1 MAVEDLNLT
10 GPGDEATTNGGVQ
23 DNTQNTD
30 TEISLPPGDGMST
43 NAFADYSSTMTF
55 KPIYGASNPDIFQGP
70 SISHISFNLA
80 EKGLGTDYS
89 DLAIMHEFLKNNT
102 DARNSLYNEQANEE
116 DIKNFTLD
124 YRQTD
129 GTDRSVSGFGN
140 NFVSGVNRLSDLTGI
155 PRQEFLRSEAVY
167 PAIQKN
173 VNSQYTISTNSRD
186 YNMAFVPFTDYA
198 EMTIS
203 NNNMSDLLMYNLGE
217 NITDGL
223 DFNIKSVDLS
233 EIYNKTPEEFEQD
246 IIRNSFGIKFN
257 DRKDL
262 VSNFA
267 NASNQEKVEI
277 YQQLF
282 SLETKLSDRVISGD
296 DPILFQY
303 QKDYKAAADEFQ
315 SLVSSG
321 VISIDIPEPPVATE
335 GMFVEAETMEADPS
349 SGLVDANLQQAMADM
364 SSQFQEPTFEEKYK
378 AEFEQAKRA
387 YISKTMREKYGEDW
401 SRNYEIEQAAV
412 DGLNKIKEIMERTN
426 LSYKDVIRQLNGDIL
441 PSLDPD
447 QYGIPGATDLV
458 YDFDNLRTQS
468 PSRDKLAPNT
478 PEAIISEIR
487 GQFIKNKAIKKSI
500 GYGGFQSTDVRF
512 TTRKYT
518 DEEAY
523 ALAVNL
529 AEGKGMSAYLGEFDE
544 DGDGAISEK
553 EAGILMNSLLEEQA
567 AEYNWLS
574 GQMKLHQQ
582 LAIASIVMNDNRDMI
597 SEGDLQ
603 DVEIAGITY
612 KATPRQVQLYQ
623 HHMRMANDYGMR
635 FSTFTPS
642 DIKDVYGEL
651 AYIKAEDQIALDKWA
666 AENPL
671 AAFFSVTSEAITS
684 GIFSGGRG
692 VYGAVS
698 SMFAESAYL
707 FGADEV
713 GDKFYEAADGLLG
726 DEMTVPTIAQMTG
739 IRLTKEI
746 DGYRFMTDKEGNIL
760 GPALDENF
768 SKVDPRLSNEVL
780 ASMSD
785 EEIKELGLTSSYER
799 SLYGFYSNGLKIGTQ
814 ILSTMNSGAVA
825 GLYSTG
831 LSQAGRLTLMNS
843 AKMGTIFLTSYDAQ
857 YDMLTKSGISPREA
871 SLAAAANSVFT
882 TLTAQAFGVEFF
894 GKASPLFNK
903 VLGRYSDDLVKAVA
917 QADSKAVAQVNAEI
931 TKTIMAGAGL
941 EFSQELLDQIQKNIT
956 KELLLGGSVID
967 GIPGLNETVDIGILS
982 GIFGGGGAAA
992 TINISDFTTTQQEYF
1007 IELTKDPVKL
1017 QSRLDKAVRDGDLT
1031 QDQAN
1036 RAMVLAKE
1044 YIENTSTSLA
1054 GVTDNI
1060 RHQIVVEQI
1069 KINKDLEAANQIK
1082 DDATRQE
1089 TINEINERQKNLDN
1103 RINNAVEMDRLNIY
1117 QFKADEIPAHL
1128 LNHTMRF
1135 NDKTGKMEVF
1145 ATKREVEL
1153 GYNSNVNVIVKDG
1166 KVSGVIESNA
1176 ASITSDPETNMVTIK
1191 VTDQYKGAEVVIYN
1205 ELGQR
1210 VQSQNADPE
1219 TGVVTFDGAKVR
1231 DGGYSVKV
1239 EGQLDVVPGIDI
1251 EAEGKTQS
1259 QIQSDLDA
1267 AVVEDAITKL
1277 VVANGVPVTRLTN
1290 EEYDSIPAKDGVNP
1304 KDTKAMVVD
1313 GVIVLRQDKPPSSR
1327 ELFEEVAHWV
1337 LTNPDFETEGQFVDF
1352 NTVVEALN
1360 SDPAAAGII
1369 GTADLEALTRLYPKG
1384 QVSNEALAGV
1394 IADLAVGHKELNLS
1408 ARGKLYSFLTGI
1420 RDMVSP
1426 SKTTVNEDGEMNT
1439 TPSRISLYNSQ
1450 DVTNTLVRLADVMS
1464 RGGVIEAT
1472 ALAAKL
1478 PATDVDTT
1486 PEVQAAMKDSKR
1498 LQDQVD
1504 ASEISL
1510 DNETQSTKDL
1520 FQEVMD
1526 ADLSAYPNLEAGRER
1541 FAKEALADPEN
1552 LSVYLKAFQNDIDA
1566 EVYNIS
1572 GKRSDSDTDEDIE
1585 LFKEESRLPGNATAI
1600 IPAAKILAERGDY
1613 DGAIRLLD
1621 EAIERSP
1628 NQGLLYL
1635 QRASLYEARNQPGD
1649 KAFAALDRPQG
1660 EFLLKQ
1666 NQRDSGR
1673 NQQISEEADKLT
1685 DSRRQKPK
1693 PEEEASQ
1700 DVQQDMPEDQQED
1713 MPEDPQEE
1721 TQTTPKD
1728 DVTPAVSKEQVID
1741 EIISKSQRLNS
1752 QEFLDSIP
1760 NALNKDLV
1768 IMFNRDIKL
1777 DRASLQGLRQDKL
1790 AKINEAM
1797 TQALELESFN
1807 PFFTQY
1813 IDLMS
1818 RQNAGLLTDALV
1830 NLPTLDLKLARS
1842 KVTASIRANA
1852 NQILTD
1858 LGTAEK
1864 AQKIEEMINGMTAS
1878 MIDLALGNYN
1888 STDIKESLVEPWMES
1903 TGAFLLDYT
1912 SFAREVAEISAKLSP
1927 SILGLDGQ
1935 LESNVRVESKYRV
1948 QAALLQL
1955 EFLLNP
1961 GNPNV
1966 SSVDQYIDV
1975 IVKPFEGTT
1984 GRRVEGYSRFDIK
1997 ILKGI
2002 KRDFS
2007 KLDMSSVDAYLASL
2021 KKMMSPEE
2029 FEVFEDIR
2037 GMYDKLAMYNEYI
2050 NGTILGNEV
2059 VAYEGYVHHASAA
2072 RTQEE
2077 SISLASD
2084 ALKADAIT
2092 QARMDKEPPQVLD
2105 RTSRPGA
2112 IEFDFEFVINRA
2124 AKSLMEYAH
2133 VAPSSLL
2140 VDKTVSKTGR
2150 KLSGRKS
2157 DEFNGIKLFMAN
2169 FTEVVINNVSA
2180 VDRTEAFLSAGNI
2193 KSFLRKNAY
2202 RGMLSNMNRFA
2213 DAISNIT
2220 YALTIPE
2227 IIAPGTKAY
2236 LKIWN
2241 SDMSMSTI
2249 LRNSGCTVAQRIVP
2263 NKLGQGGKGS
2273 PVETGTVVNNK
2284 EQARADMSN
2293 YLINFF
2299 RLNPGTLGFNTIGK
2313 VADYIITAP
2322 DRPFAGPLWFGTMSN
2337 EFNTLTGEDI
2347 DWEAIHNND
2356 PAYMNMF
2363 SNQIREAKRRA
2374 DENVTR
2380 MITQT
2385 GSLADV
2391 RMRINNLRNSKKRKL
2406 FSGKSMT
2413 EAMFGMS
2420 TFQLNDVDNLR
2431 KSLIELTKE
2440 GIINKANA
2448 TRLLVA
2454 TQLRQIAYYTS
2465 RGYTI
2470 GYMLSLLARDDYEDE
2485 QDQDILPDNIFDALK
2500 VGTVQGLASLVGIYD
2515 ANAMTSMF
2523 VSTGINTIQSMFY
2536 EDGEVPYREKAA
2548 FGNKILENTLLR
2560 VDASSTWEHYML
2572 SAIAMGGPA
2581 FNFYIKPIFQLGVV
2595 MKELEALG
2603 TSDNPFTNRKRRR
2616 LERKAERLKGEIGV
2630 FPLEGEF
2637 SGNIF
2642 GFQLPF
2648 SADVKKILNET
2659 ASDFDY
2665 DMANFEDLAVSMAE
2679 SQYSQDYNAEINPNY
2694 RYVPVVNEETGE
2706 VEYDVEEY
2714 NGYDEKASTRF
2725 NPETGKT
2732 EQAGETWADIESEVE
2747 RRYNVQL
2754 NAELARILE
2763 ARHGKKLDPTD
2774 ITMSGGQAVYSI
2786 QTPAYLN
2793 TYGITIAQ
2801 KNSAQ
2806 RQANENLGFGGGRDN
2821 ELLRYDNNREKGL
2834 GYDHLIDIIGSFSY
2848 AHFVPKKTV
2857 ALYSNFGGNY
2867 GDADMYYT
2875 YDELNELKYEEYN
2888 MLVGPG
2894 NATYVNSEMFFTAE
2908 QVKELYNTD
2917 IVVDANTPEGDVHS
2931 DYDEETKQQFREWI
2945 NDGFSGGLP
2954 MPEALKNAD
2963 DDDLLS
2969 IEQVSQLTPYGQVLS
2984 KTENEI
2990 KKKSESAAEKSE
3002 ASRLFLYGDPSIHV
3016 GHSNFIQYQGDLR
3029 IAGGFQNIPYP
3040 KTNYVNRYN
3049 ANIKAP

>member
-203 NNNMSDLLMYNLGE
+203 NNNMSDLLTYNLGE

-335 GMFVEAETMEADPS
+335 GTFVEAESMEADPS

-387 YISKTMREKYGEDW
+387 YISKIMREKYGEDW

-447 QYGIPGATDLV
+447 QYGIPGATGLV
-458 YDFDNLRTQS
+458 YDFDKLRTQS

-574 GQMKLHQQ
+574 GQMELHQQ

-692 VYGAVS
+692 MSGLVNS
-698 SMFAESAYL
+698 TFAEFAYL
-707 FGADEV
+707 FGADDV

-831 LSQAGRLTLMNS
+831 LSQAGRATLMNS

-857 YDMLTKSGISPREA
+857 YDMLSKSGISPREA

-917 QADSKAVAQVNAEI
+917 QADSKAVSQVNAEI
-931 TKTIMAGAGL
+931 LKTVMAGAGL
-941 EFSQELLDQIQKNIT
+941 EFTQETLDQIQKNIT

-967 GIPGLNETVDIGILS
+967 GIPGMNEMIDIGILS
-982 GIFGGGGAAA
+982 ATFGGAGAAA

-1007 IELTKDPVKL
+1007 IELTKDPAKL
-1017 QSRLDKAVRDGDLT
+1017 QSRLDKAVRDGELT
-1031 QDQAN
+1031 QEQAN

-1054 GVTDNI
+1054 GVADNI

-1082 DDATRQE
+1082 DDATRQK
-1089 TINEINERQKNLDN
+1089 TINEINERQKRLDD
-1103 RINNAVEMDRLNIY
+1103 RIDNAVKMDRLQIY
-1117 QFKADEIPAHL
+1117 SFKGDEIPAHL

-1145 ATKREVEL
+1145 ATRREVEL

-1166 KVSGVIESNA
+1166 KVSSVIESNA
-1176 ASITSDPETNMVTIK
+1176 ASISSDPETNMVTIK
-1191 VTDQYKGAEVVIYN
+1191 VTDQYKGAKVSIYN
-1205 ELGQR
+1205 ELGQL
-1210 VQSQNADPE
+1210 VKFENADIE
-1219 TGVVTFDGAKVR
+1219 TGEVAFDGSSVR

-1267 AVVEDAITKL
+1267 AVVEDAVIKIEE
-1277 VVANGVPVTRLTN
+1277 NGVPITKLTN

-1313 GVIVLRQDKPPSSR
+1313 GVIVLRQDQPPSSR

-1394 IADLAVGHKELNLS
+1394 LADLAVGHKELNLS

-1450 DVTNTLVRLADVMS
+1450 DVTNTLVRLSDVMS

-1504 ASEISL
+1504 AGEISI
-1510 DNETQSTKDL
+1510 DNQVVADL
-1520 FQEVMD
+1520 FQEAMGS
-1526 ADLSAYPNLEAGRER
+1526 DLSAFPELEAARER
-1541 FAKEALADPEN
+1541 FAKETLADPEN

-1566 EVYNIS
+1566 KLYEVLSPGKIDPGKEIEVARQAASLPNLHYLAMTDVAEVLRKNGDSQGALEVYNQAIE
-1572 GKRSDSDTDEDIE
+1572 KNPDSDFLLIMRA
-1585 LFKEESRLPGNATAI
+1585 FVKEEMGDVEGAKADREAARAT
-1600 IPAAKILAERGDY
+1600 
-1613 DGAIRLLD
+1613 
-1621 EAIERSP
+1621 
-1628 NQGLLYL
+1628 
-1635 QRASLYEARNQPGD
+1635 QRRVENEAR
-1649 KAFAALDRPQG
+1649 KA
-1660 EFLLKQ
+1660 
-1666 NQRDSGR
+1666 
-1673 NQQISEEADKLT
+1673 EEQA
-1685 DSRRQKPK
+1685 SRKA
-1693 PEEEASQ
+1693 EEEASQ

-1713 MPEDPQEE
+1713 MPEEQQEE

-1752 QEFLDSIP
+1752 EEFLDSIP
-1760 NALNKDLV
+1760 NDLNKDLV

-1830 NLPTLDLKLARS
+1830 NLPTLDFKLARS
-1842 KVTASIRANA
+1842 KVAASIRANA

-1927 SILGLDGQ
+1927 TILGLDGQ

-1966 SSVDQYIDV
+1966 SSVDQYIDI

-2180 VDRTEAFLSAGNI
+2180 VDRTESFLSAGNI

-2202 RGMLSNMNRFA
+2202 RGMLSNTNRFA
-2213 DAISNIT
+2213 DAISNIV
-2220 YALTIPE
+2220 YALSIPE

-2273 PVETGTVVNNK
+2273 PVETGTVVNTK

-2313 VADYIITAP
+2313 LADYIITAP

-2337 EFNTLTGEDI
+2337 EFNALTGEDI

-2548 FGNKILENTLLR
+2548 FGNKILENTLLG

-2706 VEYDVEEY
+2706 VEYEVEEY

-2732 EQAGETWADIESEVE
+2732 EQAGETWADVESEVE

-2763 ARHGKKLDPTD
+2763 ARHGKKLDPTA

-2857 ALYSNFGGNY
+2857 ALLSNFGGNY

-2875 YDELNELKYEEYN
+2875 YEELNELKYEEYN

-2894 NATYVNSEMFFTAE
+2894 NATYVNSEMFFTAG

-2954 MPEALKNAD
+2954 MPDALKNAD

-2969 IEQVSQLTPYGQVLS
+2969 IKQVSQLTPYGQVLS